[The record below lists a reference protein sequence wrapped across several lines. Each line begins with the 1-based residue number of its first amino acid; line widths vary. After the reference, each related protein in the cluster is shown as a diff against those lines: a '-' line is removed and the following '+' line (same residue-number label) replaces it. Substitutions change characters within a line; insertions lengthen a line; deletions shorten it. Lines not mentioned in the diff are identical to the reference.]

1 VDELGG
7 LHVVQTFLSEEL
19 SEEIQ
24 IRGRTARQKNKGSFQ
39 MILLAKD
46 LEKFEISDDEIEQ
59 KRKGLYVPVNTDAS
73 AAALPA
79 TSGVPQQTMYE
90 FLHAK
95 RAVFLDKSSVT
106 RREAVWCAKALHDSS
121 AAFQRDLLAFSHS
134 PKQSVKD
141 KCLQFLRGRNIVQ
154 AKCRLLCLSDATG
167 SMSSV
172 WDKTQNS
179 IRTMLERISA
189 ISGGSGNIEVKWL
202 AFRDY
207 EIERAQVMEA
217 SPWTDDPA
225 SLVKFVGSIRC
236 RSGPGCDG
244 PEAVEA
250 ALYHANND
258 PTQQPTRVLLIGDAP
273 PHHERKGQKLER
285 LTVHASNLGDGG
297 FVAGGVLSTDYRQEC
312 NKLKEKEVKVFSFYL
327 HDGAKASF
335 DEIASMTGGESK
347 KLNCSD
353 AESLVHAVCETALE
367 DIGGSAMQERYRAQY
382 RAT

>member
-1 VDELGG
+1 
-7 LHVVQTFLSEEL
+7 VQTFLSEEL

-79 TSGVPQQTMYE
+79 TSGVTQQTMYE

-95 RAVFLDKSSVT
+95 RAVFLDKSSAT
-106 RREAVWCAKALHDSS
+106 RREAVWCAKALHDQS
-121 AAFQRDLLAFSHS
+121 AAFQRDLVAFSHA
-134 PKQSVKD
+134 PKQSVRE
-141 KCLQFLRGRNIVQ
+141 KCLQFLCGRNIVQ

-172 WDKTQNS
+172 WDKTQDS

-207 EIERAQVMEA
+207 ELERAQVMEA

-285 LTVHASNLGDGG
+285 LTVHASNLEDGG

-312 NKLKEKEVKVFSFYL
+312 TKLKEKEVKVFSFYL

-335 DEIASMTGGESK
+335 DDIASMTGGESK
-347 KLNCSD
+347 KLDISH

-367 DIGGSAMQERYRAQY
+367 DIGGSAMQEKYRAQY